1 MTSPRD
7 KSITATNTAPGSA
20 LASAATTS
28 MTTTSAL
35 RIIASATTCTHRTA
49 ITRTTTTRL
58 VAIPRQRSMKS
69 TRLSTRTVPRIHTVA
84 SGRTRVSIQ
93 CRLPTR
99 PRLRI
104 ILQPRL
110 AAAPVVILHLL
121 MVPAG
126 PPLAALL
133 LPTLLE
139 VEDPH
144 PAALLLVILLLEA
157 LPEALPLPALLEV
170 EDPHPAALL
179 PVILLLEALPPEALL
194 LVALLEGPLEDLL
207 LVDLLEV
214 LLEDL
219 PAALLEVLLEVLL
232 PAALH
237 LVDPLEALFQEAP
250 LLAAL
255 LRAGAQEAVEVCLPA
270 YPETWSRIIER
281 EKRDGIWMGNAGAVA
296 RKMAPAHIGFSRLCS
311 GIKGDEQC

>member
-1 MTSPRD
+1 MLTTMTSPRD

-28 MTTTSAL
+28 MITTSAL
-35 RIIASATTCTHRTA
+35 RITASATTCTHRTA

-58 VAIPRQRSMKS
+58 VAILRQRSMKS

-93 CRLPTR
+93 RRLPTR

-110 AAAPVVILHLL
+110 TAAPVVILHLL
-121 MVPAG
+121 MVPVG
-126 PPLAALL
+126 PPLAALPP
-133 LPTLLE
+133 PTLLE

-144 PAALLLVILLLEA
+144 PAALLLVILLLAA
-157 LPEALPLPALLEV
+157 LP
-170 EDPHPAALL
+170 
-179 PVILLLEALPPEALL
+179 
-194 LVALLEGPLEDLL
+194 EGPLEDLL
-207 LVDLLEV
+207 LVDLLED
-214 LLEDL
+214 LLEDLPGALLEDLLEALLVDL
-219 PAALLEVLLEVLL
+219 PAALLEVLP
-232 PAALH
+232 PAARH
-237 LVDPLEALFQEAP
+237 LVDPLETLFQEAP

-255 LRAGAQEAVEVCLPA
+255 LRAGAQEEVEVCLPA

-281 EKRDGIWMGNAGAVA
+281 EKSDRIWMGNAGAVA
-296 RKMAPAHIGFSRLCS
+296 RKGRLLNVGFSRLCS
-311 GIKGDEQC
+311 